1 LPGPTFSPHLATFQ
15 TITKEIMS
23 GIFYMTKEGLDKLQE
38 EVKYLRTVRR
48 KEIAKAIAEA
58 REKGDLSENA
68 EYHAAKEE
76 QGHLEAK
83 IAEMETK
90 LANARIM
97 DESKLDTSKA
107 NILST
112 LEVMNLKMNKKM
124 SITLVSEAEANLKEN
139 KLSITSPIGK
149 ALLGHE
155 VGDKV
160 KAQTPGGVIEFEIL
174 KISL

>member
-1 LPGPTFSPHLATFQ
+1 
-15 TITKEIMS
+15 MS
-23 GIFYMTKEGLDKLQE
+23 VFYMTKEGFEALEQ

-48 KEIAKAIAEA
+48 KEVAKAIAEA

-97 DESKLDTSKA
+97 DERNIDTSKVG
-107 NILST
+107 ILSKV
-112 LEVMNLKMNKKM
+112 EVMNKKMNKKM
-124 SITLVSEAEANLKEN
+124 VFTIVSEAEANLKES
-139 KLSITSPIGK
+139 KISSSSPIGAALMGK
-149 ALLGHE
+149 A
-155 VGDKV
+155 VGDIA
-160 KAQTPGGVIEFEIL
+160 KANTPGGIMEFEVL
-174 KISL
+174 GISI